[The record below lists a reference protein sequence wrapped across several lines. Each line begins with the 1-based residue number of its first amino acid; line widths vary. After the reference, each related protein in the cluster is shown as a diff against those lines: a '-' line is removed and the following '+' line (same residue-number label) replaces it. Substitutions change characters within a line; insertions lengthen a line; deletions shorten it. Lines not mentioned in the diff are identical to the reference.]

1 MLFNL
6 LSFIEMGLKNIN
18 ILKMKYLGLFN
29 IMTNHILI
37 LFSIEILM
45 VLNTDT
51 REKTFPEMSER
62 CNSS

>member
-1 MLFNL
+1 M
-6 LSFIEMGLKNIN
+6 SFIEMGLKNIN
-18 ILKMKYLGLFN
+18 ILKMNYYYFFN
-29 IMTNHILI
+29 IRTNHILI

-45 VLNTDT
+45 VRNTDT